1 MFDIGLPELLI
12 VLVVSLLVLGPNK
25 IPEIVKGIT
34 KIYQWGKRTSSEVK
48 LEIEKTV
55 GLNEIKQDLH
65 NEQVLKG
72 LKNKKK

>member
-1 MFDIGLPELLI
+1 
-12 VLVVSLLVLGPNK
+12 
-25 IPEIVKGIT
+25 VKGIT
-34 KIYQWGKRTSSEVK
+34 KIYQWGKRASSEVK

>member
-25 IPEIVKGIT
+25 IPEIVKGII
-34 KIYQWGKRTSSEVK
+34 KIYQWGKRASSEVK

-72 LKNKKK
+72 LKSKKK